1 MSGKIRRNLD
11 WPDYSSRTEA
21 ATHRNPPPQLEPEL
35 SDNREIPL
43 EYPPHGKRAHTPMT
57 QSSQSSQSSQS
68 GQSGQSA
75 QSSKSGQSAPF
86 EFFTAAQKQRPLD
99 ITGVENAILDFLVKG
114 TDSDLRDLGLDK
126 GIMKLVD
133 TEEQAAIL
141 EHVGGLEPE
150 IEAGGSCAN
159 VLRVASRF
167 GTRSSYSS
175 AVGPDLNGALFEK
188 ELEKVGV
195 VTRLAHVEGA
205 TGTSV
210 ILVTPDGERTMN
222 THLGVCRE
230 YRREHLPL
238 DDIRRSKIF
247 FTTGYMWDSPN
258 QIDAIELAL
267 EVARTAGCKLAL
279 DLADPFAVN
288 RSREILHRHLEEGLD
303 VLFSNAEE
311 ARILT
316 GLSSEEACRE
326 MARTVDVAVVT
337 DGPEGAFVGHKD
349 GLIHIDAHNISVVD
363 TTGAGDCF
371 AAGFLAGLIREQP
384 LRICGELATLLAA
397 DTIGHLGV
405 KLSHDIEPRVEKL
418 LATH

>member
-1 MSGKIRRNLD
+1 MNSFD
-11 WPDYSSRTEA
+11 
-21 ATHRNPPPQLEPEL
+21 
-35 SDNREIPL
+35 
-43 EYPPHGKRAHTPMT
+43 
-57 QSSQSSQSSQS
+57 
-68 GQSGQSA
+68 
-75 QSSKSGQSAPF
+75 
-86 EFFTAAQKQRPLD
+86 FFTADQKRRPLD
-99 ITGVENAILDFLVKG
+99 ITGIENAILDFLVR
-114 TDSDLRDLGLDK
+114 TEESDLEELGLDK

-133 TEEQAAIL
+133 TDEQAAIL

-167 GTRSSYSS
+167 GSRTSYSS

-188 ELEKVGV
+188 ELQKAEV
-195 VTRLAHVEGA
+195 VTRLAHVPGA

-230 YRREHLPL
+230 YCREHLPL

-247 FTTGYMWDSPN
+247 FTTAYVWDTPN
-258 QIDAIELAL
+258 QIEAIEHAM
-267 EVARTAGCKLAL
+267 EVAREAGCKLAM

-288 RSREILHRHLEEGLD
+288 RSRETLHRHLEEGLD

-316 GLSSEEACRE
+316 GLASDAACRE

-337 DGPEGAFVGHKD
+337 DGAEGAFVGHGD
-349 GLIHIDAHNISVVD
+349 ELIHVDAHNVSVVD

-371 AAGFLAGLIREQP
+371 AAGFLAGLVREQS
-384 LRICGELATLLAA
+384 LRVCAELATLLAA

-405 KLSHDIEPRVEKL
+405 KLAHDIEPRVDKL
-418 LATH
+418 LASG

>member
-1 MSGKIRRNLD
+1 MTPFDFFSADQKRR
-11 WPDYSSRTEA
+11 S
-21 ATHRNPPPQLEPEL
+21 
-35 SDNREIPL
+35 
-43 EYPPHGKRAHTPMT
+43 
-57 QSSQSSQSSQS
+57 
-68 GQSGQSA
+68 
-75 QSSKSGQSAPF
+75 
-86 EFFTAAQKQRPLD
+86 LD
-99 ITGVENAILDFLVKG
+99 ITGIENAILDFLVRCD
-114 TDSDLRDLGLDK
+114 DSDLKELSLDK

-133 TEEQAAIL
+133 TEEQATIL
-141 EHVGGLEPE
+141 EHVNGLDPE

-159 VLRVASRF
+159 VLRMAAKF
-167 GTRSSYSS
+167 GARGSYSS
-175 AVGPDLNGALFEK
+175 ATAPDLNGALFGA
-188 ELEKVGV
+188 ELEKVSV
-195 VTRLAHVEGA
+195 VNRVAHVDGV

-230 YRREHLPL
+230 YRPEHLPL
-238 DDIRRSKIF
+238 DDIRGSKIF
-247 FTTGYMWDSPN
+247 FTTGYMWDTPN
-258 QIDAIELAL
+258 QIEAIETAL
-267 EVARTAGCKLAL
+267 EVARDAGCKVAV

-316 GLSSEEACRE
+316 GMGAQNACRE

-337 DGPEGAFVGHKD
+337 AGGDGAWIGHNEE
-349 GLIHIDAHNISVVD
+349 LIHIEAHNVSVVD

-371 AAGFLAGLIREQP
+371 AAGFLVGLVREEP
-384 LRICGELATLLAA
+384 LELCGELATLLAA

-418 LATH
+418 LGTSSD

>member
-1 MSGKIRRNLD
+1 V
-11 WPDYSSRTEA
+11 
-21 ATHRNPPPQLEPEL
+21 
-35 SDNREIPL
+35 
-43 EYPPHGKRAHTPMT
+43 TPFDFF
-57 QSSQSSQSSQS
+57 
-68 GQSGQSA
+68 SA
-75 QSSKSGQSAPF
+75 
-86 EFFTAAQKQRPLD
+86 EQKQRSLD
-99 ITGVENAILDFLVKG
+99 ITGVENAILDFLVRCD
-114 TDSDLRDLGLDK
+114 DSSLEELGLDK

-159 VLRVASRF
+159 VLRMAARF
-167 GTRSSYSS
+167 GAHSSYSS
-175 AVGPDLNGALFEK
+175 ATAPDLNGALFGK
-188 ELEKVGV
+188 ELEKVNV
-195 VTRLAHVEGA
+195 LNRVAHVDGA

-230 YRREHLPL
+230 YRKEHLPL
-238 DDIRRSKIF
+238 DDIRSSRVF
-247 FTTGYMWDSPN
+247 FTTGYMWDTPN
-258 QIDAIELAL
+258 QIEAIELAL
-267 EVARTAGCKLAL
+267 EVAREAGCKVAV

-316 GLSSEEACRE
+316 DLGSEDACRE
-326 MARTVDVAVVT
+326 MAKTVDVAVVT
-337 DGPEGAFVGHKD
+337 DGADGAWIGHGD
-349 GLIHIDAHNISVVD
+349 ELIHVDAHNVSVVD

-371 AAGFLAGLIREQP
+371 AAGFLVGLVREEP
-384 LRICGELATLLAA
+384 LEVCGELATLLAA

-405 KLSHDIEPRVEKL
+405 KLSHDIEPRVQKL
-418 LATH
+418 LGSGGDLG

>member
-1 MSGKIRRNLD
+1 MTSLD
-11 WPDYSSRTEA
+11 
-21 ATHRNPPPQLEPEL
+21 
-35 SDNREIPL
+35 
-43 EYPPHGKRAHTPMT
+43 
-57 QSSQSSQSSQS
+57 
-68 GQSGQSA
+68 
-75 QSSKSGQSAPF
+75 
-86 EFFTAAQKQRPLD
+86 FFTAAQKARPLD
-99 ITGVENAILDFLVKG
+99 ITGVENAILDFLVRG
-114 TDSDLRDLGLDK
+114 SDADLAELGLDK

-133 TEEQAAIL
+133 TDEQAAIL

-159 VLRVASRF
+159 VLRVAARF
-167 GTRSSYSS
+167 GSRGSYSS
-175 AVGPDLNGALFEK
+175 AVGPDLNGSLFAK

-195 VTRLAHVEGA
+195 TTRLAHVDGA

-238 DDIRRSKIF
+238 DDIRDSKIF
-247 FTTGYMWDSPN
+247 FTTGYVWDSPN
-258 QIDAIELAL
+258 QIEAIETAL
-267 EVARTAGCKLAL
+267 EVAREAGCKLAL
-279 DLADPFAVN
+279 DLADPFAVH
-288 RSREILHRHLEEGLD
+288 RSREALHRHLERGLD

-316 GLSSEEACRE
+316 GLASEPATRE

-337 DGPEGAFVGHKD
+337 DGADGAFIGHKD
-349 GLIHIDAHNISVVD
+349 ELIHIPAHNVTVVD

-371 AAGFLAGLIREQP
+371 AAGFLVGLVREMP
-384 LRICGELATLLAA
+384 LTVCGELATLLAA

-405 KLSHDIEPRVEKL
+405 KLSHDIEPRVRKL
-418 LATH
+418 LGASVG

>member
-1 MSGKIRRNLD
+1 
-11 WPDYSSRTEA
+11 
-21 ATHRNPPPQLEPEL
+21 
-35 SDNREIPL
+35 
-43 EYPPHGKRAHTPMT
+43 MT
-57 QSSQSSQSSQS
+57 Q
-68 GQSGQSA
+68 
-75 QSSKSGQSAPF
+75 F
-86 EFFTAAQKQRPLD
+86 DFFSPAQKQRPLD
-99 ITGVENAILDFLVKG
+99 ITGVENAILDFLIQGK
-114 TDSDLRDLGLDK
+114 DSDLQDLGLDK

-141 EHVGGLEPE
+141 EHVDGLEPE

-167 GTRSSYSS
+167 GSRGCYSS
-175 AVGPDLNGALFEK
+175 AVGLDLNGALFQK
-188 ELEKVGV
+188 ELEKVDV
-195 VTRLAHVEGA
+195 ETKLAHVKGE

-222 THLGVCRE
+222 THLGVCRK
-230 YRREHLPL
+230 YLPEHVPL

-247 FTTGYMWDSPN
+247 FTTGYMWDTPN
-258 QIDAIELAL
+258 QIEAIELAL
-267 EVARTAGCKLAL
+267 EAAREAGCKVAM

-316 GLSSEEACRE
+316 GLASEEACRE
-326 MARTVDVAVVT
+326 MALTVDVAVVT
-337 DGPEGAFVGHKD
+337 AGVEGAFVGHQD
-349 GLIHIDAHNISVVD
+349 TLIHVEAHNVSVVD

-384 LRICGELATLLAA
+384 LRTCAELATLLAA
-397 DTIGHLGV
+397 DTVGHLGV
-405 KLSHDIEPRVEKL
+405 KLSHDIQPRVNKL
-418 LATH
+418 LASS

>member
-1 MSGKIRRNLD
+1 MEPLNFFN
-11 WPDYSSRTEA
+11 A
-21 ATHRNPPPQLEPEL
+21 AL
-35 SDNREIPL
+35 
-43 EYPPHGKRAHTPMT
+43 
-57 QSSQSSQSSQS
+57 
-68 GQSGQSA
+68 
-75 QSSKSGQSAPF
+75 
-86 EFFTAAQKQRPLD
+86 KQRTLD
-99 ITGVENAILDFLVKG
+99 IAGVENAILDFLVRG
-114 TDSDLRDLGLDK
+114 TDSDLQALALDK

-159 VLRVASRF
+159 VLRVAARF
-167 GTRSSYSS
+167 GCHGCYSS

-195 VTRLAHVEGA
+195 ATRLARVEGA

-230 YRREHLPL
+230 YGPEHLPL
-238 DDIRRSKIF
+238 DDIRRGKIF

-258 QIDAIELAL
+258 QIEAIELAL
-267 EVARTAGCKLAL
+267 EAAREAGCKVAL

-316 GLSSEEACRE
+316 GMASDQACRE
-326 MARTVDVAVVT
+326 MARTVDIAVVT
-337 DGPEGAFVGHKD
+337 DGAAGAFIGHQNE
-349 GLIHIDAHNISVVD
+349 LIHVEAHNVSVID

-371 AAGFLAGLIREQP
+371 AAGFLAGLVREMP
-384 LRICGELATLLAA
+384 LRVCGELATLLAA

-418 LATH
+418 LTAGGS

>member
-1 MSGKIRRNLD
+1 VTPFDFFDG
-11 WPDYSSRTEA
+11 
-21 ATHRNPPPQLEPEL
+21 EL
-35 SDNREIPL
+35 K
-43 EYPPHGKRAHTPMT
+43 KR
-57 QSSQSSQSSQS
+57 S
-68 GQSGQSA
+68 
-75 QSSKSGQSAPF
+75 
-86 EFFTAAQKQRPLD
+86 LD
-99 ITGVENAILDFLVKG
+99 ITGIENAILDFLVRCE
-114 TDSDLRDLGLDK
+114 DSDLEELGLDK

-159 VLRVASRF
+159 VLRMAARF
-167 GTRSSYSS
+167 GVRSSYSS
-175 AVGPDLNGALFEK
+175 ATAPDLNGALFGK

-195 VTRLAHVEGA
+195 VNRVAHVDGV

-222 THLGVCRE
+222 THLGVCQD
-230 YRREHLPL
+230 YRQEFLPL

-247 FTTGYMWDSPN
+247 FTTGYIWDTPS
-258 QIDAIELAL
+258 QIEAIERALA
-267 EVARTAGCKLAL
+267 VAREAGCKVAL

-288 RSREILHRHLEEGLD
+288 RSREVLHRHIEEGLD

-316 GLSSEEACRE
+316 DLPSDEACRV
-326 MARTVDVAVVT
+326 MARTVDIAVVT
-337 DGPEGAFVGHKD
+337 DGAHGAWIGH
-349 GLIHIDAHNISVVD
+349 GEELIHIESHNVTVVD

-371 AAGFLAGLIREQP
+371 AAGFLVGLVREQS
-384 LRICGELATLLAA
+384 LEMCGELATLLAA

-405 KLSHDIEPRVEKL
+405 KLSDDIEPRVERL
-418 LATH
+418 LTPEEF